1 MQNLLGYNMLEVDI
15 DGISSSFSVFGPK
28 FSVFVIA
35 LEALRVITGV
45 KERWISYGFPP
56 AEKKKLCF
64 STEFHSGW
72 KMASN

>member
-15 DGISSSFSVFGPK
+15 DGISSSSSVFGPK

-45 KERWISYGFPP
+45 KKR
-56 AEKKKLCF
+56 
-64 STEFHSGW
+64 
-72 KMASN
+72 